1 MVEMFQTN
9 HKFKQ
14 LSTCINCGGY
24 GHTFRACLAPITSYG
39 IILFRIKDGWNQ
51 AKELTENPTSIS
63 GLENVYKHL
72 EFLLIQRKDSLGF
85 VELMRG
91 KYRVDDIPYIKVQ
104 LAGLTNAEKTK
115 ILTEP
120 FDTLWQNLWGYD
132 PNQPSHAYKNEKE
145 IARGKLDQLRNGFTL
160 PDGSFVSLEIL
171 FKDIPTQWVTPE
183 WGFPKGRRDG
193 KETELRCAMRELW
206 EETGIL
212 EKDIYFIRNLLP
224 LQETFF
230 GTNHVH
236 YCHKYFIGY
245 MPEMKDI
252 QVDEKN
258 HHMVREIGN
267 IGWFSLNDAL
277 EKIRPDNIEKREVLL
292 KVSSLLRNYC
302 PLYLG

>member
-1 MVEMFQTN
+1 MFQTN
-9 HKFKQ
+9 NKFKQ
-14 LSTCINCGGY
+14 VSTCINCGGY
-24 GHTFRACLAPITSYG
+24 GHTFRGCLAPITSFG
-39 IILFRIKDGWNQ
+39 IILFRVKDGWEQ

-63 GLENVYKHL
+63 GLENVSKKI

-91 KYRVDDIPYIKVQ
+91 KYRIEDLPYIKVQ
-104 LAGLTNAEKTK
+104 LAGLTNSEKER
-115 ILTEP
+115 ILHEP

-132 PNQPSHAYKNEKE
+132 PNAPSHAYKNEKE
-145 IARGKLDQLRNGFTL
+145 IARGKLEQLRTGYTL
-160 PDGSFVSLEIL
+160 PDGTLISLEKL
-171 FKDIPTQWVTPE
+171 FQDIPKQWVTPE

-193 KETELRCAMRELW
+193 KETELRCALRELY
-206 EETGIL
+206 EETSIE
-212 EKDIYFIRNLLP
+212 EKDIHFIRNLLP

-236 YCHKYFIGY
+236 YCHKYFVGY
-245 MPEMKDI
+245 MPETKDI
-252 QVDEKN
+252 AIDTNN

-277 EKIRPDNIEKREVLL
+277 EKIRPDNVEKREILL

-302 PLYLG
+302 PLYIG